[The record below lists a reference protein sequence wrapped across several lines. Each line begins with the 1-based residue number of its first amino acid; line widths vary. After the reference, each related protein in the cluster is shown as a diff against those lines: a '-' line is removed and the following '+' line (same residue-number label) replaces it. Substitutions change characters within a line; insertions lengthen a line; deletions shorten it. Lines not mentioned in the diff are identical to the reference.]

1 MKKKLEPNLSMECR
15 KNTQKT
21 EGNVTYEELKSGDKV
36 ILDRALLHWYPD
48 IKVGD
53 KLKLNIH
60 DGDNTFQKEIEVA
73 AIGEYG
79 TGLTNYN
86 CLIMAKEGRET
97 YHK

>member
-1 MKKKLEPNLSMECR
+1 MKKNWNRIYQWSAGRIRRRAEKGI
-15 KNTQKT
+15 T

-60 DGDNTFQKEIEVA
+60 DGDNTFQKRLKWQQLVNMEEV
-73 AIGEYG
+73 
-79 TGLTNYN
+79 
-86 CLIMAKEGRET
+86 
-97 YHK
+97 